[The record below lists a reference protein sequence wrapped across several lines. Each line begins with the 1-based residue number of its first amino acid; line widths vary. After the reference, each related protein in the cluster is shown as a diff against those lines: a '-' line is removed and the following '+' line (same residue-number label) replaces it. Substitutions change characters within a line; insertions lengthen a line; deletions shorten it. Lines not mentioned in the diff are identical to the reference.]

1 MTDIKKVAEAFG
13 AYMMERFDC
22 EVLPKESAPEMDFI
36 ATGFDFARFFGA
48 TGIAKGD
55 DFKSRF
61 TTTVGSRIYMPKS
74 HREDP
79 LLFIEILTHEC
90 QHVLQFQESGLK
102 FAWLYLAEAEA
113 RVKYEADAYAAGLA
127 VERWLTGHTDDAKL
141 DWVVD
146 SLVSSYHLRAED
158 ADLAAKMLKSHYVS
172 IKNGIV
178 MSKAGREAISWLDKN
193 HPELKGK
200 A

>member
-1 MTDIKKVAEAFG
+1 MTDLKAVAKVFG
-13 AYMMERFDC
+13 AYMEERFDC
-22 EVLPKESAPEMDFI
+22 AVVAKESAPEMDAI
-36 ATGFDFARFFGA
+36 ATGFDLARFFGA
-48 TGIAKGD
+48 TGIAKGG

-61 TTTVGSRIYMPKS
+61 TTTVGSRIYMPKP
-74 HREDP
+74 HRDDP

-127 VERWLTGHTDDAKL
+127 VERWLTGHTDDNKIE
-141 DWVVD
+141 WIVD

-158 ADLAAKMLKSHYVS
+158 ANLAEKMLKSHYAS

-178 MSKAGREAISWLDKN
+178 MSKAGREAISWLEAN
-193 HPELKGK
+193 HPELKR

>member
-1 MTDIKKVAEAFG
+1 MTDLKAIAKVFG
-13 AYMMERFDC
+13 AYMEERFDC
-22 EVLPKESAPEMDFI
+22 SVVAKESAPEMDAI
-36 ATGFDFARFFGA
+36 ATGFDLARFFGA
-48 TGIAKGD
+48 TGVAKGD
-55 DFKSRF
+55 AFKTHF
-61 TTTVGSRIYMPKS
+61 TTTVGSRVYMPKS

-102 FAWLYLAEAEA
+102 FAWLYLAEPEA

-127 VERWLTGHTDDAKL
+127 VERWLTGHTDDNKI

-158 ADLAAKMLKSHYVS
+158 ANLAEKMLKSHYVS

-178 MSKAGREAISWLDKN
+178 MAKAGREAISWLETN
-193 HPELKGK
+193 HPELRR

>member
-1 MTDIKKVAEAFG
+1 MTDLKAIAKVFG
-13 AYMMERFDC
+13 AYMEERFDC
-22 EVLPKESAPEMDFI
+22 SVVAKESAPEMDAI
-36 ATGFDFARFFGA
+36 ATGFDLARFFGA
-48 TGIAKGD
+48 TGVAKGD
-55 DFKSRF
+55 AFKTHF

-102 FAWLYLAEAEA
+102 FAWLYLAEPEA

-127 VERWLTGHTDDAKL
+127 VERWLTGHTDDNKI

-158 ADLAAKMLKSHYVS
+158 AKLAEKMLKSHYVS

-178 MSKAGREAISWLDKN
+178 MSKAGREAISWLDTN
-193 HPELKGK
+193 HPELKR

>member
-13 AYMMERFDC
+13 AYMTDRFDC
-22 EVLPKESAPEMDFI
+22 DFLPKESAPEMDLI
-36 ATGFDFARFFGA
+36 ATGFDLARFFGA

-102 FAWLYLAEAEA
+102 FAWLYLAEPEA

-178 MSKAGREAISWLDKN
+178 MSKAGREAISWLDAN

>member
-1 MTDIKKVAEAFG
+1 MTDLKAVAKVFG
-13 AYMMERFDC
+13 AYMEERFDC
-22 EVLPKESAPEMDFI
+22 AVVAKESAPEMDAI
-36 ATGFDFARFFGA
+36 ATGFDLARFFGA
-48 TGIAKGD
+48 TGVAKGD

-61 TTTVGSRIYMPKS
+61 TTTVGSRIYMPKP
-74 HREDP
+74 HRDDP

-127 VERWLTGHTDDAKL
+127 VERWLTGHTDNNKIE
-141 DWVVD
+141 WVVE

-158 ADLAAKMLKSHYVS
+158 ASLAEKMLKSHYVS

-178 MSKAGREAISWLDKN
+178 MSKAGREAISWLNAN
-193 HPELKGK
+193 HPELKR